1 MWRIYSNPDPHG
13 VKEVSIDFPTNKY
26 SLTMLEKNV
35 NIESLKLSQCDLSSA
50 DELHALF
57 YILQKV
63 NLCHGIELNDKK
75 RSIPQHITLEHSS
88 NSTLYRLRCNTC
100 EAVISWF
107 AVTKTCHRCSSF
119 LGKFI
124 KL

>member
-1 MWRIYSNPDPHG
+1 LTDIIINGIRIL
-13 VKEVSIDFPTNKY
+13 KELSIDFLTNKY
-26 SLTMLEKNV
+26 SLTVLGKNV
-35 NIESLKLSQCDLSSA
+35 NIESLGLSQCDLSSA

-57 YILQKV
+57 YILKKV

-88 NSTLYRLRCNTC
+88 NSTLPRLRCNTC
-100 EAVISWF
+100 EVVISWL
-107 AVTKTCHRCSSF
+107 ANTKTCHRCSSC

-124 KL
+124 KEE